1 MLAGAEIVPGTDAEI
16 VASHCTKDLSW
27 LQSSVDS
34 LAALGTKVIGVHI
47 YSKCGLAPIGAP
59 AGAHL
64 HTLPNVGRNDQV
76 YAEYLATRHHSL
88 PGQVFF
94 LKDSSFHYGGHDL
107 KKYERSAVQMAQEL
121 RTRGFSCGRA
131 PPHCA
136 SPHCAPEGNGSQ
148 WHERAILEAFV
159 LRNYKEKHTQRL
171 RGVAPVNA
179 TFKSPTQSIGAWLA
193 SVLSEPAYGELR
205 TREVWPV
212 CYGGSF
218 ATRREQI
225 LRVSAADWAALAKS
239 LSRADNL
246 EEGHYMERSWA
257 ALLSPPLPT
266 NVARQLLCHPAVK
279 KAPYSGMLLA
289 TVGHH
294 THKHTHKHTHTHAH
308 THAHTNTHTHTHTQR
323 VARARWR
330 GPMNIGWVG

>member
-1 MLAGAEIVPGTDAEI
+1 M
-16 VASHCTKDLSW
+16 
-27 LQSSVDS
+27 
-34 LAALGTKVIGVHI
+34 
-47 YSKCGLAPIGAP
+47 
-59 AGAHL
+59 
-64 HTLPNVGRNDQV
+64 GRNDQV

-88 PGQVFF
+88 PAQVFF

-136 SPHCAPEGNGSQ
+136 PPHCGPAGNGSQ
-148 WHERAILEAFV
+148 WHERRQLEAFV

-171 RGVAPVNA
+171 RGGAPVNA
-179 TFKSPTQSIGAWLA
+179 TFKSPTHSIGAWLA
-193 SVLSEPAYGELR
+193 SVLSQPTYSELR
-205 TREVWPV
+205 AREVWPV

-218 ATRREQI
+218 AARREQI

-289 TVGHH
+289 TVGHP
-294 THKHTHKHTHTHAH
+294 THKHTHKHTHEH
-308 THAHTNTHTHTHTQR
+308 THKHTHTNTHTNTHTQR

-330 GPMNIGWVG
+330 GPMNIGWLG